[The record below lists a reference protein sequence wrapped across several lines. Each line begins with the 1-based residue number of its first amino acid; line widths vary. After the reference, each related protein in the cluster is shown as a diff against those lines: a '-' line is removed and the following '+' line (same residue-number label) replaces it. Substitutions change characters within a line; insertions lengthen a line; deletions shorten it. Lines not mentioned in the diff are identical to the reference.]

1 MNQYIFL
8 RRLRGPVILL
18 IFGITAILDQY
29 TSIHYGSSWP
39 LYLIA
44 LGILKLAENAV
55 LAHNPPTQPSQ
66 YPGYPPQ
73 GGPGG
78 PGYGPG
84 YGNPPGQ
91 GPGYPASSWST
102 PSNPAS
108 SPSSTAIVPSQ
119 GEERR

>member
-8 RRLRGPVILL
+8 RRLRGPIILL

-29 TSIHYGSSWP
+29 TSIHYGRSWP

-55 LAHNPPTQPSQ
+55 LARNPPPPPMP

-73 GGPGG
+73 S
-78 PGYGPG
+78 GPG

-91 GPGYPASSWST
+91 GPGYQST
-102 PSNPAS
+102 PWSGS
-108 SPSSTAIVPSQ
+108 SDPTSTAIVPSP